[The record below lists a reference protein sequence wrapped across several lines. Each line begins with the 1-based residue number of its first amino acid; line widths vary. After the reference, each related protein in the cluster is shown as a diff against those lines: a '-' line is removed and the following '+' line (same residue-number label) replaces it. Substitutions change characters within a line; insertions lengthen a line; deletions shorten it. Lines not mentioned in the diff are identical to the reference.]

1 MQEKEKITVR
11 FSQNTL
17 LQLSEI
23 KDSLNVSY
31 SLLIRTIVSDFLIR
45 NEERLYQLIDNKNNN
60 NKKYKSK

>member
-31 SLLIRTIVSDFLIR
+31 SLLIRTIVSDFLIK
-45 NEERLYQLIDNKNNN
+45 NEERLYQLIDNKKN